1 VNIVFWQNMKAFH
14 QAAHIRALSE
24 LIDGDVIW
32 VVEEE
37 LSTERRSQGWPDS
50 DVGKTQVIICP
61 DQETIKRLCQ
71 MNETETIHIFSGISA
86 FPLVK
91 EGFMRIFPSKAL
103 MGLLQENRDNQGVQG
118 RIRLLRYRAHYLRF
132 GRRISFI
139 LNMGY
144 TGKNGGRNWYR
155 RCGYPDLIIYPY
167 GYFPELPDE
176 SNRIAISQRN
186 TFNMIFVGQHIHRK
200 GLDILLE
207 SLSYINNPNWILQ
220 IIGDGPLKNKL
231 QKLACKLRISQN
243 LRFSPSMGN
252 SEAMNLVETSDLLIL
267 PSRFDG
273 WGVVINEALL
283 RGVPVV
289 CSDRCGGQDLLQ
301 ESWRGETFIS
311 ESVDDLRR
319 ILQRRIENGSPSLN
333 ERLRIRKWAAE
344 NTSGDIAAKYLL
356 DVIAN
361 VKGEGPRPVPPWLVK
376 PD

>member
-1 VNIVFWQNMKAFH
+1 MKAFH

-24 LIDGDVIW
+24 HIDGKVYW
-32 VVEEE
+32 VVQDE
-37 LSTERRSQGWPDS
+37 LSPNRRNQGWPVPED
-50 DVGKTQVIICP
+50 GKVQVIIHP
-61 DQETIKRLCQ
+61 DHLS
-71 MNETETIHIFSGISA
+71 MNQLVHLPPQDTVHIFSGIGA

-91 EGFMRIFPSKAL
+91 NAFLQVLTSDAL
-103 MGLLQENRDNQGVQG
+103 MGLLVENHPRKGVVG
-118 RIRLLRYRAHYLRF
+118 FLRFIRHRVDYLRF
-132 GRRISFI
+132 GRHINFI
-139 LNMGY
+139 LAMGY
-144 TGKNGGRNWYR
+144 TGENGGCRWFN
-155 RCGYPDLIIYPY
+155 RCGYADQIIFPY
-167 GYFPELPDE
+167 GYFLDAPDIFHPMDPH
-176 SNRIAISQRN
+176 NLNI
-186 TFNMIFVGQHIHRK
+186 FNMVYVGRYLHLK
-200 GLDILLE
+200 GVDILLKALARVTGK
-207 SLSYINNPNWILQ
+207 SWTLKV
-220 IIGDGPLKNKL
+220 IGDGSSRNQWKALTK
-231 QKLACKLRISQN
+231 KLAIEKNIQLLPAMPNKEVMKIV
-243 LRFSPSMGN
+243 
-252 SEAMNLVETSDLLIL
+252 EASDLLIL
-267 PSRFDG
+267 PSRWDG

-319 ILQRRIENGSPSLN
+319 ILQRRIENGPPSLN